1 MLTRRRRDTRMVYVS
16 AFSMLGLLAAVPT
29 APKAEDLKLP
39 SAAEGQELSEKLCI
53 GCHVIGT
60 EAEGA
65 TPVGPPTFSSIANK
79 PGQTAERIKGALVA
93 PHPPMPDMQLTND
106 EILDVIAYLE
116 TLRTDK
122 AAPPLLPPS
131 EAAKPKRPDPT

>member
-1 MLTRRRRDTRMVYVS
+1 MLARRRRDPRMNYIS
-16 AFSMLGLLAAVPT
+16 ALSLLGLLAAVPT

-39 SAAEGQELSEKLCI
+39 SAAQGQELSEKLCK

-60 EAEGA
+60 EGEGA
-65 TPVGPPTFSSIANK
+65 TQVGPPTFSSIANK

-93 PHPPMPDMQLTND
+93 PHPPMPDIQLTNN
-106 EILDVIAYLE
+106 EILNVIAYLE

-131 EAAKPKRPDPT
+131 EAAKPELPDPT